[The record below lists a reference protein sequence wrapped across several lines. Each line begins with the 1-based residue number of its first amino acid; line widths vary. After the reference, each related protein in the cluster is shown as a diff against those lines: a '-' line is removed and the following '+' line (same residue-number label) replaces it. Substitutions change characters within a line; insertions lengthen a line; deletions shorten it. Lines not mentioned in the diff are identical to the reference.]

1 MAEMDGPNPAIERGV
16 ASVPSRIGFGPVQV
30 SDGVHTV
37 GGGLRPATDSR
48 RWNGVC
54 EPGSVPPSRRRR
66 AVPVLVTGAP
76 AAPSSPQFQGA
87 RMATRQTLPVLPLRG
102 TVIFPGITAPIA
114 AGRPAT
120 LRAIEAALKGDRLV
134 FAVAQRDNADEPTPD
149 ILYSM
154 GVVARIGQIQRGLG
168 GVQLLLQGEARATAL
183 QFSENDGYF
192 SATILPSEE
201 MPPLDENDPVFEAL
215 HKETRERA
223 AELGERRGLPEEV
236 VHQVLD
242 NVTEPG
248 RFADLVAGYID
259 LTVAEKQGLLETL
272 SVEERLRRV
281 LVLVQRQIG
290 MLEAQDEIKSA
301 VQEELGERQREMYL
315 REQLKAIQKE
325 LGDEDQSK
333 EVEELREKLG
343 KLPLPKEARAEV
355 ERELGR
361 LERAGR
367 ESMEAQVIRTYLE
380 WIAELPWGERSDDNL
395 DLPHAT
401 EVLDED
407 HYGLQDVKDRV
418 LEFLAVRQ
426 LRARQ
431 LADEMEKTG
440 EVPAARL
447 RVDSDDANPALG
459 SEDGD
464 RQITDTREAKARAMA
479 RGPILL
485 FIGPPGVG
493 KTSIA
498 KSIARALGRE
508 YVRVAL
514 GGARDEADI
523 RGHRRTYVGAMPG
536 RIIQGMKQAG
546 TKNPVFLLDEVD
558 KLGTSFQGDPASA
571 LLEVLDPAQNDSFT
585 DHYLG
590 IPFDL
595 SEVLFIATA
604 NFIQNI
610 PGPLLD
616 RMEVVEFS
624 GYTERE
630 KAEIAKKYLIPRQL
644 EESGL
649 GNRGLTISDDAV
661 MSVVSR
667 YTRESGVR
675 QLERQLGAVA
685 RKIARR
691 VASGDSSILDD
702 HVVDVDEVR
711 DLLGR
716 PRVHPERA
724 QEANEV
730 GMATGM
736 YYTPMGGD
744 IMFVEASVRRFYGGQ
759 PAGEAPSGPG
769 GPVSL
774 ILTGQLGD
782 VMKESAR
789 AAFTF
794 ATNNASRLG
803 IPRDR
808 LGAIEAHIHVPA
820 GAIPKDGPSAGIA
833 IATALVSEMSDRPV
847 RRDVAMTGEITLRGR
862 VLPIGGVK
870 EKVLG
875 AHRAG
880 IKDVIIPKAN
890 EADLEDVPEEVRE
903 QLTFHPVET
912 LEEVLAIAL
921 LPAEAAEPR
930 EEKLEAVGA

>member
-1 MAEMDGPNPAIERGV
+1 MA
-16 ASVPSRIGFGPVQV
+16 Q
-30 SDGVHTV
+30 
-37 GGGLRPATDSR
+37 
-48 RWNGVC
+48 
-54 EPGSVPPSRRRR
+54 
-66 AVPVLVTGAP
+66 
-76 AAPSSPQFQGA
+76 
-87 RMATRQTLPVLPLRG
+87 RQTLPVLPLRG
-102 TVIFPGITAPIA
+102 TVIFPGLTAPIA
-114 AGRPAT
+114 AGRPGT

-134 FAVAQRDNADEPTPD
+134 FAVAQRDNTDEPKPD

-168 GVQLLLQGEARATAL
+168 GVQLLLQGEQRATAL
-183 QFSENDGYF
+183 QYTNKEGFL
-192 SATILPSEE
+192 SAVAVPAEE
-201 MPPLDENDPVFEAL
+201 MTPLNEADPAFIAL
-215 HKETRERA
+215 EKETRERA
-223 AELGERRGLPEEV
+223 AELGEKRGLPEEV
-236 VHQVLD
+236 VHQVLES
-242 NVTEPG
+242 VTDPG

-259 LTVAEKQGLLETL
+259 LPVPEKQGLLETL

-281 LVLVQRQIG
+281 LVHIQRQVG
-290 MLEAQDEIKSA
+290 LLEAQEEIKSQ
-301 VQEELGERQREMYL
+301 VQDELGERQREMYL

-325 LGDEDQSK
+325 LGDDDQTR
-333 EVEELREKLG
+333 EIVELRDKLT
-343 KLPLPKEARAEV
+343 KLELPKEARAEV

-380 WIAELPWGERSDDNL
+380 WIAELPWNMRSDDQLNL
-395 DLPHAT
+395 KHAQ
-401 EVLDED
+401 EVLEED
-407 HYGLQDVKDRV
+407 HYGLLDVKDRV

-426 LRARQ
+426 LRAQQ
-431 LADEMEKTG
+431 LATELEITG
-440 EVPAARL
+440 EIPAAKL
-447 RVDSDDANPALG
+447 YVPKDDATPSLG
-459 SEDGD
+459 GDGEE
-464 RQITDTREAKARAMA
+464 RQITDMKEAKARAMA
-479 RGPILL
+479 KGPILL

-493 KTSIA
+493 KTSVA

-558 KLGTSFQGDPASA
+558 KLGISFQGDPASA
-571 LLEVLDPAQNDSFT
+571 LLEVLDPAQNDTFT

-590 IPFDL
+590 VPFDL
-595 SEVLFIATA
+595 SEVLFIATG
-604 NFIQNI
+604 NFQANI
-610 PGPLLD
+610 PPPLFD
-616 RMEVVEFS
+616 RMEMVEFA

-630 KAEIAKKYLIPRQL
+630 KLEIARKYLLPRQL

-649 GNRGLTISDDAV
+649 SDKNVEIRDDAIS
-661 MSVVSR
+661 SVITH

-685 RKIARR
+685 RKVARKL
-691 VASGDSSILDD
+691 AAGEEAPN
-702 HVVDVDEVR
+702 EVNANNVR
-711 DLLGR
+711 ELLGR
-716 PRVHPERA
+716 PKVHPEHA
-724 QEANEV
+724 KEANEI
-730 GMATGM
+730 GIATGM

-744 IMFVEASVRRFYGGQ
+744 IMFVEASIRRFYGNRATDNEQ
-759 PAGEAPSGPG
+759 VGPG
-769 GPVSL
+769 GAVSL

-782 VMKESAR
+782 IMKESAR
-789 AAFTF
+789 AAFTY
-794 ATNNASRLG
+794 ATNNAADLD

-833 IATALVSEMSDRPV
+833 IATALVSEMSGRPV

-862 VLPIGGVK
+862 VLPIGGLK

-880 IKDVIIPKAN
+880 ITNIVIPKAN
-890 EADLEDVPEEVRE
+890 EPDIEDVPEEVRKE
-903 QLTFHPVET
+903 LDFHPVET
-912 LEEVLAIAL
+912 LRQVLDISL
-921 LPAEAAEPR
+921 LPAEEP
-930 EEKLEAVGA
+930 KPLEAVA